1 MYMCICICMYIHMY
15 FLHYASNQ
23 SKPTGLKVDSD
34 VRKTKKTGNL
44 KISNGCKFLIKL
56 LTVYSYIYIYIYI
69 YSYIYIYIC
78 VCVCVCVNTCCNIG
92 YWSFVRRTVC
102 YLKCSALERRYLC
115 WNSCK
120 IF

>member
-1 MYMCICICMYIHMY
+1 MYIHMY

-56 LTVYSYIYIYIYI
+56 LTVYSYIYILLYIYI
-69 YSYIYIYIC
+69 YFC
-78 VCVCVCVNTCCNIG
+78 VCVCV
-92 YWSFVRRTVC
+92 
-102 YLKCSALERRYLC
+102 
-115 WNSCK
+115 
-120 IF
+120 